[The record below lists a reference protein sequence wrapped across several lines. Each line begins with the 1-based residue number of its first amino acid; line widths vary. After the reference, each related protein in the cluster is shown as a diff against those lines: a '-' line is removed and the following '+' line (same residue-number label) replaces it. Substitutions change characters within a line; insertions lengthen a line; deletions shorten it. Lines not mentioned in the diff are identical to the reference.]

1 MSTIEH
7 HWTPLNTI
15 EHYWTP
21 LNTIEHYWTL
31 LNTFEHYWRLLNT
44 FEQFWTLLNTI
55 EHNWTLLN
63 TIEHS
68 LEARIV
74 SRSGWDGFGGRGDI
88 GQVAGQEN
96 RSLDSVGDVFVFIV
110 DTLACF
116 VQVTTMLFQGD
127 DSSQSFD
134 LLLSTSLTIWK
145 KEVSKKAMGE
155 CRKSRRCSFKEMDVQ
170 DDAKDGLAE
179 QLQCIAGR
187 RALGT

>member
-1 MSTIEH
+1 MQAVNFSSL
-7 HWTPLNTI
+7 PV
-15 EHYWTP
+15 
-21 LNTIEHYWTL
+21 
-31 LNTFEHYWRLLNT
+31 FRLIN
-44 FEQFWTLLNTI
+44 Q
-55 EHNWTLLN
+55 
-63 TIEHS
+63 
-68 LEARIV
+68 
-74 SRSGWDGFGGRGDI
+74 FGGKNCEQELDQMALGGGTLDN

-96 RSLDSVGDVFVFIV
+96 RSLDSVGDVFIV
-110 DTLACF
+110 ETLACV

-127 DSSQSFD
+127 DSSQSLD

-187 RALGT
+187 GALGTEDEQR